1 MIGIVSVAV
10 VAVIAERLIPAL
22 GLVICKLLIRLGSN
36 FTLIFSA
43 FISSE
48 RFFKATMISFS
59 VRLTSSVLAHRKV
72 YSCVIFTLEVG
83 LTVMPELAGSSTLL
97 PPIEVIFIVPVDVLA
112 PITCTR

>member
-1 MIGIVSVAV
+1 MAV
-10 VAVIAERLIPAL
+10 VAVIDERLMPAL
-22 GLVICKLLIRLGSN
+22 GFVICKLLIRLGSN

-43 FISSE
+43 FVSSE

-72 YSCVIFTLEVG
+72 YSCVVFTLEVG

-97 PPIEVIFIVPVDVLA
+97 PPIEVIFIVPVDVLV
-112 PITCTR
+112 PQQETRR